1 MQTRALALAVDLGG
15 TKVEAALVD
24 ADGAVVSGSSH
35 RSPTGRDATREH
47 IADAVCLVAEAAV
60 AGIDVGDRLIGIGIG
75 SAGPVDL
82 ASGSVAPLNL
92 PAAAGLPVVA
102 LLRER
107 IPGVPVRLALDGAC
121 IALAEHWR
129 GAAAGTRNALAMVV
143 STGVGGGLIID
154 DVPVSGFSGNAGHI
168 GQLRLRARTPGSPP
182 TDGTLEDLASGPRTV
197 AWARDEGWG
206 GTTGE
211 ELAAAY
217 AAGEPIA
224 VAAVQRSASA
234 VGEAIASVA
243 TLLDLEIA
251 VVAGGFARVAEDYLD
266 LVRAAT
272 LDAAAFDYVRRVR
285 VAASGLD
292 GQGPLIGAAALVLR

>member
-1 MQTRALALAVDLGG
+1 MRTRALALAVDLGG

-24 ADGAVVSGSSH
+24 ADGEVVSRSSH
-35 RSPTGRDATREH
+35 RSPTGRDATKEH
-47 IADAVCLVAEAAV
+47 IADAVRRVADAAV
-60 AGIDVGDRLIGIGIG
+60 AGIGVDERVIGIGIG

-82 ASGSVAPLNL
+82 ASGTVAPLNL
-92 PAAAGLPVVA
+92 PAAAGLPIVA

-129 GAAAGTRNALAMVV
+129 GAAVGTRNALAMVV

-154 DVPVSGFSGNAGHI
+154 GAPVSGFSGNAGHI

-197 AWARDEGWG
+197 AWARAEGWG

-266 LVRAAT
+266 LVRAAMQ
-272 LDAAAFDYVRRVR
+272 DAAAFDYVRRLQ

-292 GQGPLIGAAALVLR
+292 GQGPLVGAAALVLR